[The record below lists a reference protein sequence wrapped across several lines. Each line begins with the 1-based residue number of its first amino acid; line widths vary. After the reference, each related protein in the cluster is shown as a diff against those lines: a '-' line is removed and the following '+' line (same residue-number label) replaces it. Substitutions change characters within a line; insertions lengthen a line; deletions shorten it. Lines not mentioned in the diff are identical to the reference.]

1 MFLMKIKFF
10 GQMKYKYVI
19 EEVNKRNKALK
30 WVAMISSEIGL
41 FLTIL
46 ITGVILMLIY
56 EIVVVLIVMGLLGLF
71 GLGILIFSFV
81 RMFPRIEKMAYYK
94 TGGFLREHV
103 NTSTVVLLILF
114 FIFPYLAAF
123 FQLLFLPLIISLP
136 YTAFLFITF
145 SIEMLFLG
153 LLWFI
158 TVPFGLKLPNGK
170 GTFKQFSSSIG
181 LNKIKPLW
189 KNILIG
195 IFATIILLLSA
206 LFLGIWL
213 GTYEFDPNVLFGP
226 PNPLLPG
233 FLSFG
238 WFRLIYMLRPGI
250 WEEVAFRGVIL
261 NLQKKKFKPW
271 AVILING
278 IIFGLFHFVNLLSF
292 PYPLDVSLQV
302 IYAACI
308 GIALSYMYIKTKSL
322 LPCIITHYLLDAF
335 IVLFT
340 PYTFPNLINNILYQI
355 VGVGVLPA
363 ILVILMVYII
373 FRKKNSRL

>member
-1 MFLMKIKFF
+1 MKIKFF

-30 WVAMISSEIGL
+30 WIAMISSEIAL
-41 FLTIL
+41 YFTIV
-46 ITGVILMLIY
+46 ISGAILMLMYDI
-56 EIVVVLIVMGLLGLF
+56 IIVLIVLGVIGLLGLA
-71 GLGILIFSFV
+71 ILMFAFI
-81 RMFPRIEKMAYYK
+81 RMFPRIEKMTHYK

-103 NTSTVVLLILF
+103 NTSTVILLILF
-114 FIFPYLAAF
+114 FIFPYLSAF
-123 FQLLFLPLIISLP
+123 ALFPFLLLISSLP
-136 YTAFLFITF
+136 YTTFLFITF
-145 SIEMLFLG
+145 SIDMLFLG

-181 LNKIKPLW
+181 LNKFKPLW

-195 IFATIILLLSA
+195 VAATIILLLSV

-213 GTYEFDPNVLFGP
+213 GTYAFDPNVLFGP

-261 NLQKKKFKPW
+261 NLQKKKYKQW

-308 GIALSYMYIKTKSL
+308 GIALSYMYIKTNSL

-340 PYTFPNLINNILYQI
+340 PYTFPNLINNIVYQI